1 MSDAKTLA
9 HPTPTPVTQTPQAK
23 PETAAAADKPEPAAI
38 PVTMD
43 YQQGFTS
50 GR

>member
-1 MSDAKTLA
+1 MPEAKAIANPTAAPAKQANSD
-9 HPTPTPVTQTPQAK
+9 K
-23 PETAAAADKPEPAAI
+23 PELAKIEKPEPAAI